1 MVKWTEKKRLGCSLR
16 YIKFSK
22 GLSRMFVS
30 LAKSGFTWKLTDSV
44 TGRFDFTI

>member
-1 MVKWTEKKRLGCSLR
+1 MVKWTEKKTLGFSLR

-30 LAKSGFTWKLTDSV
+30 LAKSLYMETDRQRE
-44 TGRFDFTI
+44 G